1 MQLNIIRIQLFR
13 KCILDAANF
22 DIEVILNSLLKYV
35 SNKHFIDIQY
45 GFTDKEVIIWRN
57 LPLFVLNE
65 ILL

>member
-13 KCILDAANF
+13 KCILDAVNF

-57 LPLFVLNE
+57 LPLFELNE
-65 ILL
+65 ILP